1 MEDTTVQLILSRFD
15 KLDEKLDK
23 AIAKQ
28 SDHEVRLVKAE
39 MYVED
44 AKEDAKFKK
53 RTLFASHAFA
63 VAIGGVF
70 MTILHY
76 FFPGVKV
83 PK

>member
-1 MEDTTVQLILSRFD
+1 MEDATVQLILGRFD

-28 SDHEVRLVKAE
+28 GEQEVRLAKAE
-39 MYVED
+39 MQLE
-44 AKEDAKFKK
+44 EAKFTS
-53 RTLFASHAFA
+53 RVLFVSHTFA

-76 FFPGVKV
+76 FFPGVSIKR
-83 PK
+83 